1 MLFDVIRQLSVGQQV
16 DFSQV
21 LAQVLSV
28 LFVIL
33 CILPLHEFAHG
44 WVAGKLGDHT
54 AKLAGR
60 LTLNPLA
67 SVDPMGALALL
78 LFGFGWA
85 KPVPVDSRYF
95 KKPKQGMA
103 LTALAG
109 PVANLLA
116 ALAGALVMAAME
128 AFATATT
135 VTLFLFIALYYYVL
149 VNISLAV
156 FNLLPIPPL
165 DGSRILGAFLSDR
178 MLSVYYRYQN
188 VCSLIV
194 FVLILS
200 GAMSGPLYRAQT
212 ILGNA
217 IFSLA
222 EAPFRAF
229 GVL

>member
-1 MLFDVIRQLSVGQQV
+1 
-16 DFSQV
+16 
-21 LAQVLSV
+21 
-28 LFVIL
+28 
-33 CILPLHEFAHG
+33 
-44 WVAGKLGDHT
+44 
-54 AKLAGR
+54 
-60 LTLNPLA
+60 
-67 SVDPMGALALL
+67 MGALALL

-135 VTLFLFIALYYYVL
+135 VTLFLFNALYYYVL

-222 EAPFRAF
+222 EAPFSWTCSRD
-229 GVL
+229 LWTCCWR

>member
-1 MLFDVIRQLSVGQQV
+1 MLFDVIRQLSAGYQV
-16 DFSQV
+16 DLWQV

-28 LFVIL
+28 VFVIL

-44 WVAGKLGDHT
+44 WVANKLGDPT

-60 LTLNPLA
+60 LTMNPLA
-67 SVDPMGALALL
+67 SVDPMGAVALI

-85 KPVPVDSRYF
+85 KPVPVDSRYM

-103 LTALAG
+103 LVALAG

-116 ALAGALVMAAME
+116 ALLGALVMVVMQ
-128 AFATATT
+128 AFVPVNG
-135 VTLFLFIALYYYVL
+135 VTQFLYNVLYYYVL

-165 DGSRILGAFLSDR
+165 DGSRIVGAFLSDR
-178 MLSVYYRYQN
+178 MLYTYYRYQN
-188 VCSLIV
+188 VFSMVV
-194 FVLILS
+194 FVLVLS
-200 GAMSGPLYRAQT
+200 GAMSGPLYRAQSFFANVIFT
-212 ILGNA
+212 IA
-217 IFSLA
+217 A
-222 EAPFRAF
+222 APFRLF

>member
-1 MLFDVIRQLSVGQQV
+1 MLFDVIRQLSAGQQV

-44 WVAGKLGDHT
+44 WVAWKLGDPT

-135 VTLFLFIALYYYVL
+135 VTLFFFNALYYYVL